1 MSLTYDF
8 LLSDDPGKLQIGH
21 CKFQN
26 DEIIIPTQQPTKNR
40 PRMIRKS
47 RLVKVTF
54 GCCAVIFL
62 ILQFLD
68 HSTEPKDAPVAAS
81 NLEFVTQQPLA
92 SSEVNTH
99 QVKPVNLNLSSP
111 SPPLVPSKSSSSS
124 SASAASEAASSVVV
138 KKAENEV
145 SEEIVKEPRSSLS
158 GERIHG
164 LPNET
169 ALPLSSQNSQ
179 HNLPSSGQILTEIP
193 KILAQIKRI
202 NEEQSI
208 KNEDIFGPVTNATVV
223 IAIQVHNRLQYL
235 RQLIISLS
243 QVLKRVCETSFVHF
257 QTL

>member
-1 MSLTYDF
+1 
-8 LLSDDPGKLQIGH
+8 
-21 CKFQN
+21 
-26 DEIIIPTQQPTKNR
+26 
-40 PRMIRKS
+40 MIRKS

-68 HSTEPKDAPVAAS
+68 HSTEPKDAPVVEPVNPS
-81 NLEFVTQQPLA
+81 GHPLQQPLA

-99 QVKPVNLNLSSP
+99 PTKPVNLNLSSP

-124 SASAASEAASSVVV
+124 AASATSEAASSSVL

-243 QVLKRVCETSFVHF
+243 QVLNPRH
-257 QTL
+257 LG

>member
-1 MSLTYDF
+1 M
-8 LLSDDPGKLQIGH
+8 LSDDPDKPQIGH

-26 DEIIIPTQQPTKNR
+26 DEIIIPTQQPTKHR

-62 ILQFLD
+62 ILQFFD

-111 SPPLVPSKSSSSS
+111 SASPPLVPSKSSSSSS

-243 QVLKRVCETSFVHF
+243 QVLKRVHGV
-257 QTL
+257 